1 MKLPEPAPKYED
13 MLYHTK
19 DPAEFLK
26 ACFFSPE
33 AQKIYQKAN
42 QEYLYWDKF
51 KYTIKGDDQYLKQM
65 WVGLTLQRG
74 MQLKRLPVQDT
85 KGIHFGYWLPPSLS
99 GILHFIDKYG
109 GGQILVDEIVHT
121 GEKERYVINSI
132 MEEAIA
138 SSMLEGAATTRRIA
152 KEMLRS
158 DRKPRDKSEKMVKNN
173 YITINYIK
181 EIVDDAAQKNEKPVL
196 TGSFIKELQSKA
208 TEDTLD
214 DPYMKGRFRKSDERV
229 VVGDDDGV
237 VLHTP
242 PTAEKIEALIEE
254 LCAFANQDGDEF
266 MHPVV
271 KAIIIHFWFAYIHPF
286 VDGNGRTARA
296 LFYWYMMREG
306 YWMIE
311 YLSISRIM
319 LKAPSQYLRAFLY
332 SEIADRDLTY
342 FIGYN
347 LKAIRTAI
355 KDLKS
360 YLRRKQKEFQESI
373 RVLGSCR
380 RLNQRQ
386 LNLVYHALSHP
397 EFIYSINS
405 HKKIYGVVYQTA
417 RSDLLNLVK
426 MGLLNKI
433 KRGNKFLF
441 KVPSNLKERIEKLS
455 HG

>member
-1 MKLPEPAPKYED
+1 
-13 MLYHTK
+13 
-19 DPAEFLK
+19 
-26 ACFFSPE
+26 
-33 AQKIYQKAN
+33 
-42 QEYLYWDKF
+42 
-51 KYTIKGDDQYLKQM
+51 
-65 WVGLTLQRG
+65 
-74 MQLKRLPVQDT
+74 
-85 KGIHFGYWLPPSLS
+85 
-99 GILHFIDKYG
+99 
-109 GGQILVDEIVHT
+109 
-121 GEKERYVINSI
+121 
-132 MEEAIA
+132 
-138 SSMLEGAATTRRIA
+138 
-152 KEMLRS
+152 
-158 DRKPRDKSEKMVKNN
+158 
-173 YITINYIK
+173 
-181 EIVDDAAQKNEKPVL
+181 
-196 TGSFIKELQSKA
+196 
-208 TEDTLD
+208 
-214 DPYMKGRFRKSDERV
+214 
-229 VVGDDDGV
+229 
-237 VLHTP
+237 
-242 PTAEKIEALIEE
+242 
-254 LCAFANQDGDEF
+254 
-266 MHPVV
+266 
-271 KAIIIHFWFAYIHPF
+271 
-286 VDGNGRTARA
+286 
-296 LFYWYMMREG
+296 
-306 YWMIE
+306 
-311 YLSISRIM
+311 M